1 MTLNNKQGGMNMTNQ
16 DNAVNALVAK
26 GWRVDLNDGDTVY
39 LSRRNPKLRQT
50 LYCQVDADGVVN

>member
-1 MTLNNKQGGMNMTNQ
+1 MNMTHQ

-26 GWRVDLNDGDTVY
+26 GWGVDLNDGDTVY
-39 LSRRNPKLRQT
+39 LSRRNPKLRFQT

>member
-1 MTLNNKQGGMNMTNQ
+1 MTNQ

-39 LSRRNPKLRQT
+39 LSRRNPKMRQT